1 MYKRQVKLQKV
12 ICLISLVSGACVFIY
27 ALGLLTDLYTMLYTL
42 IPDPEELDNAR
53 VAGARIYYDMQPFN
67 RQLLYCGIALLL
79 LACTLF
85 ITRTSSRRKYY
96 VGNYISSGLNIV
108 SQIAA
113 AVWIHIRVS
122 EFKNIYL
129 TTVDFAQLERRLGR
143 LGTYTDSTFWFDIH
157 YAVCILAVAAAV
169 LLIVNFIWKKRMM
182 RGEKELLASSGKA
195 VSA

>member
-157 YAVCILAVAAAV
+157 YAVCALSLVAAV
-169 LLIVNFIWKKRMM
+169 LLILNMLWKVKLMHDERSLI
-182 RGEKELLASSGKA
+182 GSGKA
-195 VSA
+195 ASL